1 MIVAAAVKVEGLI
14 VSLPAP
20 ARHPDIM
27 RALWNINRKLADVPP
42 RNQGFLTQAGAFVT
56 REEAAAL
63 LGRNK
68 PVYSEDL
75 W

>member
-1 MIVAAAVKVEGLI
+1 MVVAAAVKVGGLI
-14 VSLPAP
+14 ISLPAP

-27 RALWNINRKLADVPP
+27 RALWNINRKLSNVPP
-42 RNQGFLTQAGAFVT
+42 RDQGFLTRDGVFVT

-63 LGRNK
+63 LGRDK

>member
-14 VSLPAP
+14 ISLPAP

-42 RNQGFLTQAGAFVT
+42 SDQGFLTQGGAFVT
-56 REEAAAL
+56 REEAAAI
-63 LGRNK
+63 LGRGK

>member
-1 MIVAAAVKVEGLI
+1 MIVASAVKVEGLI

-27 RALWNINRKLADVPP
+27 RALWNINRKLAAVPP
-42 RNQGFLTQAGAFVT
+42 RDQGFLTQTGDFVT
-56 REEAAAL
+56 REEAAAM
-63 LGRNK
+63 LGRDK